1 MLILTRKRDESIII
15 NGNIEIQIM
24 SIEEGKVKIGIEAP
38 KDIEIFRSEVF
49 EKIEAANQEASKPQA
64 NIKVLSEKMKNLKN
78 STKSAK
84 GLSDSSD
91 NSCR

>member
-1 MLILTRKRDESIII
+1 MLILTRKKDESIII

-49 EKIEAANQEASKPQA
+49 EKIEAANQEASKPQV
-64 NIKVLSEKMKNLKN
+64 NIKVLSEKMKNLK
-78 STKSAK
+78 K
-84 GLSDSSD
+84 
-91 NSCR
+91 